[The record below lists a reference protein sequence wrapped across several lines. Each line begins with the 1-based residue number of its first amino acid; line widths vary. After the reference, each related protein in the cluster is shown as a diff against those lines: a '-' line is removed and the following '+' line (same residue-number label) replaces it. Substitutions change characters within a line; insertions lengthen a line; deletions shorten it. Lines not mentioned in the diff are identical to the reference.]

1 MTSVDVRCEWGLEGI
16 AALRETSEVIIIVDV
31 LSFSTCV
38 DIAAARGAQVYPCQ
52 WKDKRAMALASSL
65 QAELAMWGDEN
76 IHGYALSPSTLLS
89 VPSGARLVL
98 PSPNGSALSLE
109 TGNVPTFTGCLRN
122 AATIAHKAQSL
133 GRRISLIPAGERWS
147 KGGLRFALEDLIG
160 AGSIIAHLSGVR
172 SPEAELAVAA
182 YTRFQYV
189 LLETLQGCESGL
201 ELIERGR
208 SADLELA
215 AALNVSQCAPYL
227 REGSY
232 SC

>member
-16 AALRETSEVIIIVDV
+16 AVLRETSEVIIIVDV

-38 DIAAARGAQVYPCQ
+38 DIAAARGARVYPCQ
-52 WKDKRAMALASSL
+52 WKDERAMALASSL
-65 QAELAMWGDEN
+65 QAELAMWGNEN

-89 VPSGARLVL
+89 VPGGTRLVL

-122 AATIAHKAQSL
+122 AASVARQAQSL
-133 GRRISLIPAGERWS
+133 GRRISLIPAGERLS
-147 KGGLRFALEDLIG
+147 RGGLRFALEDLIG
-160 AGSIIAHLSGVR
+160 AGSIIAHLSGLR
-172 SPEAELAVAA
+172 SPEAELAIAA

-208 SADLELA
+208 SADLEMA
-215 AALNVSQCAPYL
+215 AALNVSECAPYL

>member
-1 MTSVDVRCEWGLEGI
+1 MTSVYVRCEWGLEGI

-38 DIAAARGAQVYPCQ
+38 DIAAARGALIYPCQ

-89 VPSGARLVL
+89 VPSGTRLVL

-109 TGNVPTFTGCLRN
+109 TGDVPTFTGCLRN
-122 AATIAHKAQSL
+122 AAAVAHQAQSL
-133 GRRISLIPAGERWS
+133 GRHISLIPAGERWNN
-147 KGGLRFALEDLIG
+147 GGLRFALEDLIG
-160 AGSIIAHLSGVR
+160 AGGIIAHLSGLR

-189 LLETLQGCESGL
+189 LLETLQGCGSGL

-215 AALNVSQCAPYL
+215 AALNVSQCAPCL

>member
-16 AALRETSEVIIIVDV
+16 SALRETSEVIIIVDV

-38 DIAAARGAQVYPCQ
+38 DIAAVRGALIYPCQ

-89 VPSGARLVL
+89 VPSGTRLVL
-98 PSPNGSALSLE
+98 PSPNGSGLSLE
-109 TGNVPTFTGCLRN
+109 AGNVPALTGCLRN
-122 AATIAHKAQSL
+122 AACVASQAQSL
-133 GRRISLIPAGERWS
+133 GRRISVIPAGERWS
-147 KGGLRFALEDLIG
+147 SGGLRLALEDLIG
-160 AGSIIAHLSGVR
+160 AGAIIAHIAGSR
-172 SPEAELAVAA
+172 SPEAELAVVAFR
-182 YTRFQYV
+182 RFQDF
-189 LLETLQGCESGL
+189 LLETLRSCNSGL

-215 AALNVSQCAPYL
+215 AALNVSQCAPCL